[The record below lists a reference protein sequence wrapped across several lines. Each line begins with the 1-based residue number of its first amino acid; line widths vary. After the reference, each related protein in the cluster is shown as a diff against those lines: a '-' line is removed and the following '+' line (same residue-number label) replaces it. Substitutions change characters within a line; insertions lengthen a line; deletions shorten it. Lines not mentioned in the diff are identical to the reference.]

1 MRGRRATKKKEVV
14 DDRPFNY
21 PPGNK
26 QQQGKQAKLKK
37 LWLGDVVESDE
48 GWCSGGTVGSLTIV
62 TNNLFNRDNSEASLS
77 SGLGEE
83 DVVVTQKK
91 DVKSNS
97 LEPVSFV
104 KLEDTRTPLVSTG
117 TTDDGDQRLKFS
129 VNSGA
134 EGLRCPLSPPP
145 PNPNSPNEV
154 STYISFYLRRNL
166 ALGKNSRFLLSPDYI
181 SQKQSSKY
189 QRRKG
194 DEIRLDG

>member
-26 QQQGKQAKLKK
+26 QQQQQAKLKK

-62 TNNLFNRDNSEASLS
+62 TNNLYNRDNSEASLS

-83 DVVVTQKK
+83 ENIVTQKK
-91 DVKSNS
+91 DVESDS
-97 LEPVSFV
+97 LEPVSIV
-104 KLEDTRTPLVSTG
+104 KLENTRTPLDSTN
-117 TTDDGDQRLKFS
+117 DGDQRLKNFE
-129 VNSGA
+129 NSGA

-166 ALGKNSRFLLSPDYI
+166 ALGKNSRFLLSPDCKHI
-181 SQKQSSKY
+181 SKTNFQISKE
-189 QRRKG
+189 KG
-194 DEIRLDG
+194 R

>member
-26 QQQGKQAKLKK
+26 QQQQGKQAKLKK

-62 TNNLFNRDNSEASLS
+62 TNNLYNRDNSEASLS

-83 DVVVTQKK
+83 DAVVTQKK
-91 DVKSNS
+91 DVKNNS

-104 KLEDTRTPLVSTG
+104 KLEDTRTPLDSTN
-117 TTDDGDQRLKFS
+117 DGDQRLKNFE
-129 VNSGA
+129 NSGA

-194 DEIRLDG
+194 DEIHLDG

>member
-26 QQQGKQAKLKK
+26 QQQEGKQVKLKK

-48 GWCSGGTVGSLTIV
+48 GWCSGGTVGSLTIA
-62 TNNLFNRDNSEASLS
+62 TNNLYNRDNSEASLS

-91 DVKSNS
+91 DVESNS
-97 LEPVSFV
+97 LEPLSFV
-104 KLEDTRTPLVSTG
+104 KLEDTG
-117 TTDDGDQRLKFS
+117 TTDDGDQRLKNFE
-129 VNSGA
+129 NSGA

-166 ALGKNSRFLLSPDYI
+166 ALGKNSRFVLSPDYR

-194 DEIRLDG
+194 DEIHLDG

>member
-26 QQQGKQAKLKK
+26 QQQEGKQAKLKK

-48 GWCSGGTVGSLTIV
+48 GWCSGGTVGSLTIA
-62 TNNLFNRDNSEASLS
+62 TNNLYNRDNSEASLS

-91 DVKSNS
+91 DVESNS

-104 KLEDTRTPLVSTG
+104 KLEDTG
-117 TTDDGDQRLKFS
+117 TTDDGDQRLKNS
-129 VNSGA
+129 ENSGA

-166 ALGKNSRFLLSPDYI
+166 ALGKNSRFVLSPDYI

-194 DEIRLDG
+194 DEIHLDG

>member
-26 QQQGKQAKLKK
+26 QQQEGKQVKLKK

-48 GWCSGGTVGSLTIV
+48 GWCSGGTVGSLTIA
-62 TNNLFNRDNSEASLS
+62 TNNLYNRDNSEASLS

-91 DVKSNS
+91 DVESNS
-97 LEPVSFV
+97 LEPLSFV
-104 KLEDTRTPLVSTG
+104 KLEDTG
-117 TTDDGDQRLKFS
+117 TTDDGDQRLKNFE
-129 VNSGA
+129 NSGA

-194 DEIRLDG
+194 DEIHLDG

>member
-26 QQQGKQAKLKK
+26 QQQGKQGKLKK

-48 GWCSGGTVGSLTIV
+48 GWCSGGTVGSLTIA
-62 TNNLFNRDNSEASLS
+62 TNNLYNRDNSEASLS

-91 DVKSNS
+91 DVKNNS

-104 KLEDTRTPLVSTG
+104 KLEDTRT
-117 TTDDGDQRLKFS
+117 TDDGDQRLKNS
-129 VNSGA
+129 ENSGA

-166 ALGKNSRFLLSPDYI
+166 ALGKNSRFVLSPDYI

-194 DEIRLDG
+194 DEIHLDG

>member
-26 QQQGKQAKLKK
+26 QQQQGKQAKLKK

-48 GWCSGGTVGSLTIV
+48 GWCSGGTVGSLTIA
-62 TNNLFNRDNSEASLS
+62 TNNLYNRDNSEASLS

-91 DVKSNS
+91 DVESNS

-104 KLEDTRTPLVSTG
+104 KLEDTRTPLDS
-117 TTDDGDQRLKFS
+117 TDDGDQRLTNFE
-129 VNSGA
+129 NSGA
-134 EGLRCPLSPPP
+134 EGLRCPLSSPPP

-166 ALGKNSRFLLSPDYI
+166 ALGKNGRFVLSLDYI
-181 SQKQSSKY
+181 SQKTKFQISKE
-189 QRRKG
+189 KG
-194 DEIRLDG
+194 R

>member
-26 QQQGKQAKLKK
+26 QQQQGKQAKLKK

-62 TNNLFNRDNSEASLS
+62 TNNLYNRDNSEASLS

-83 DVVVTQKK
+83 ENIVTQKK
-91 DVKSNS
+91 DVESNS
-97 LEPVSFV
+97 LEPLSFV
-104 KLEDTRTPLVSTG
+104 KLEDTG
-117 TTDDGDQRLKFS
+117 TTDDGDQRLKNFE
-129 VNSGA
+129 NSGA

-166 ALGKNSRFLLSPDYI
+166 ALGKNSRFVLSLDYI

-194 DEIRLDG
+194 DEIHLDG

>member
-26 QQQGKQAKLKK
+26 QQQQGKQAKLKK

-48 GWCSGGTVGSLTIV
+48 GWCSGGTVGSLTIA
-62 TNNLFNRDNSEASLS
+62 TNNLYNRDNSEASLS

-83 DVVVTQKK
+83 ENIVTQKK
-91 DVKSNS
+91 DVESNS

-104 KLEDTRTPLVSTG
+104 KLEDTG
-117 TTDDGDQRLKFS
+117 TTDDGDQRLKNS
-129 VNSGA
+129 ENSGA

-166 ALGKNSRFLLSPDYI
+166 ALGKNSRFVLSPDYI

-194 DEIRLDG
+194 DEIHLDG

>member
-26 QQQGKQAKLKK
+26 QQEGKQVKLKK

-48 GWCSGGTVGSLTIV
+48 GWCSGGTVGSLTIA
-62 TNNLFNRDNSEASLS
+62 TNSLFNRDNSEASLS

-83 DVVVTQKK
+83 ENIVTQKK

-104 KLEDTRTPLVSTG
+104 KLEDTRT
-117 TTDDGDQRLKFS
+117 TDDGDQRLKNS
-129 VNSGA
+129 ENSGA

-166 ALGKNSRFLLSPDYI
+166 ALGKNSRIVISPDYI

-194 DEIRLDG
+194 DEIHLDG

>member
-26 QQQGKQAKLKK
+26 QQEGKQAKLKK

-48 GWCSGGTVGSLTIV
+48 GWCSGGTVGSLTIA

-83 DVVVTQKK
+83 ENIVTQKK
-91 DVKSNS
+91 DVESNS

-104 KLEDTRTPLVSTG
+104 KLEDTG
-117 TTDDGDQRLKFS
+117 TTDDGDQRLKNFES
-129 VNSGA
+129 SGA

-166 ALGKNSRFLLSPDYI
+166 ALGKNSRFVLSPDYT

-194 DEIRLDG
+194 DEIHLDG

>member
-26 QQQGKQAKLKK
+26 QQQQGKQVKLKK

-48 GWCSGGTVGSLTIV
+48 GWCSGGTVGSLTIA
-62 TNNLFNRDNSEASLS
+62 TNNLYNRDNSEASLS

-83 DVVVTQKK
+83 ENIVTQKK
-91 DVKSNS
+91 DVESNS

-104 KLEDTRTPLVSTG
+104 KLEDTG
-117 TTDDGDQRLKFS
+117 TTDDGDQRLKNS
-129 VNSGA
+129 ENSGA
-134 EGLRCPLSPPP
+134 KGLRCPLSPPP

-166 ALGKNSRFLLSPDYI
+166 ALGKNSRFVLSPDYI

-194 DEIRLDG
+194 DEIHLDG